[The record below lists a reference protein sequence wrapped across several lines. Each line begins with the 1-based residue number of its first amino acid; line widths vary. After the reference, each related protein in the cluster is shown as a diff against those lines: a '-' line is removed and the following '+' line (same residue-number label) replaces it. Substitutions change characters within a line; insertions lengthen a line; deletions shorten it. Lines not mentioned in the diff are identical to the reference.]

1 MLKVVTGGGGAGTLG
16 PIGTD
21 PGSVGDFVEQAAAA
35 SAATISKRCTGLD
48 VFIPRFLDLIGR

>member
-1 MLKVVTGGGGAGTLG
+1 MLKVTTGGGGLG
-16 PIGTD
+16 VIGTEED

-35 SAATISKRCTGLD
+35 SAAAISKRCTGLD